1 MGTPKGVW
9 VARAPASHRPLH
21 AKNPPPPLPVGG
33 GAGGLFFT
41 PPRPKASIGWCGGV
55 G

>member
-1 MGTPKGVW
+1 VAKGFPKGVW

-33 GAGGLFFT
+33 GAGGLY
-41 PPRPKASIGWCGGV
+41 RLVWGSR
-55 G
+55 